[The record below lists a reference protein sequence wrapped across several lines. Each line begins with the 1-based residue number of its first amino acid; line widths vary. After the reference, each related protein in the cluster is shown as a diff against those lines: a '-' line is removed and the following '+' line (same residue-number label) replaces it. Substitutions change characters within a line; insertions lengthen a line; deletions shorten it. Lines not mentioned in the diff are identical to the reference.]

1 MPRRYAAKD
10 DSHPQVRYWAKASG
24 TLYWVAA
31 ILGVA
36 CILDTLHQSFSQG
49 LWLPFEPLYY
59 LYFPVLTAYA
69 AARDR
74 EKRVRRAQAY
84 EKRMGEFFL
93 WAWIGVVILIWLRQ
107 MMHYAASIPPTLKP
121 TLAVVL
127 SVFAGVKIA
136 GAVWPI
142 VPFDP
147 DNPNDP
153 DAPPQ
158 PSPAPGPQPGPNPEP
173 APSPQDDA
181 GTRLIEAYEELGEF
195 TAEDV
200 EQKTNLPMR
209 AIRGHIGQMIR
220 YGKIQKISP
229 DHYRWTGTS

>member
-1 MPRRYAAKD
+1 MRPGAACLPARGAAKD

-93 WAWIGVVILIWLRQ
+93 GAWIGVVILIWLRQ

-147 DNPNDP
+147 DDPNDP

-158 PSPAPGPQPGPNPEP
+158 PAPEPQPGP
-173 APSPQDDA
+173 APDPPSDLAAQIRQACQAA
-181 GTRLIEAYEELGEF
+181 GTF
-195 TAEDV
+195 TAQDMAARFGLSV
-200 EQKTNLPMR
+200 PT
-209 AIRGHIGQMIR
+209 ARGYI
-220 YGKIQKISP
+220 IQLIIQGVVLKLGH
-229 DHYRWTGTS
+229 DHFRWKG